1 MQSLQQQQQQLAA
14 LVTVALPN
22 DGVADISSTRADF
35 ESDAGTAP
43 PSGVSAAAADSDR
56 LAALDSLHRTILYPP
71 NALLVAHSSSFLSQ
85 ALSQLLSDNV
95 LSGNLVDRF
104 ISWALP
110 LLRDVSSQ
118 NGSAELALEAVQEFL
133 KSGDASSVERYVVP
147 ILKTC
152 QELLED
158 ERTPL
163 NLLHQILGLLV
174 LISLK
179 FGHCFQP
186 NFMDIVDLLLGW
198 AFIPDLPES
207 DRRTI
212 MDGFLQFR
220 KHWCSDVRFPL
231 GLLSKFLGDMDVLL
245 QDESLGTEQQLRRLL
260 SLLSCFLTVLQV
272 TASGMME
279 LNLLDQVSEP
289 LSGMVPRLLS
299 CLSMVGKKFGWLKWM
314 AECWR
319 CLTLLAEILGEKFSG
334 FYSVAFDI
342 LFQSVSLGK
351 MASHLVHGVLKTNMQ
366 LLSLQ
371 KLGISASS
379 VEKMLQFSSPLSQL
393 RLHTNH
399 LVVGSSAV
407 TYVFLLRHECNEVV
421 VQAMH
426 SLTKELEQLKVLLGN
441 ARKGNTDSVGN
452 LQEACDMDDE
462 LYTESELLAL
472 IKFDLGVL
480 LGSVGVGAGENLLEQ
495 WDSADSRRERSM
507 KLVSFIFDKFDL
519 FEPPISGCVE
529 LQFHVL
535 RMLHKLSEVELLTE
549 FSMIKSS
556 WKTSSVEI
564 EERQNIVVDYVKE
577 SEILITDYLRKYNAC
592 VVRALRISSPLTVK
606 LEAMEWI
613 CTFCRAVKNIKE
625 IESISFYIE
634 PCGHASIDVTLLFSI
649 LDAAS
654 DREFK
659 VRSHVG
665 SVVELLMQ
673 AWLISPE
680 NFQSVALVALEKLGD
695 PDFAIKNAFIKVLSI
710 IVPFTFYVSGAL
722 VDHSWNI
729 SEYDGSRPGM
739 TTHLNWKQVLALKQ
753 LPQQFN
759 PQQLVSILSY
769 ISQRW
774 KVPLSSWIQRLI
786 FSCHHREV
794 SQTPGAN
801 GLWTDVGE
809 NFLEKVCPVNN
820 LASVWWAI
828 HEAARH
834 CVTIRLR
841 TNLGGPTQTFAA
853 LERMLLDIPHV
864 LQLDAEHSEGNLNIG
879 SSNARLLPMRLL
891 LEFLEALKKNVYN
904 AYEGSSIIPSA
915 TQQSSMFFRANK
927 KVCEE
932 WFSRMCEPMMH
943 AGLALQCHTATI
955 QYCTLRLQ
963 ELRNLVTSALKD
975 KSHAPSADNH
985 PNLRAR
991 LAGDVLKVLQHASL
1005 AMCRNHEPDALTGLQ
1020 KWAILNF
1027 STLFSEDSQHTLSP
1041 SGSSRHFP
1049 WMTGLVFQARG
1060 QHEKAAAH
1068 FSHLLQSDE
1077 ALSSMGSEGIQF
1089 TIARV
1094 IESYTMLSDW
1104 KSLEACLVEL
1114 QALRA
1119 KHAGKVYSGALTA
1132 AGNEMNAIHALARF
1146 DEGDFEAA
1154 WGYLDLTPKSSSEV
1168 ALDPK
1173 LSLERSELMLLRAM
1187 LQRNVKMDKL
1197 PDEIEK
1203 AKSMLEEALSV
1214 VPLDGLTE
1222 AGGYATQLH
1231 CIFAFKEGSKRIR
1244 EDDSQP
1250 SSGVL
1255 SSLYQVLQS
1264 PISKIHQDCT
1274 LWLKVFR
1281 VYRTILPKS
1290 SVTLHIGLRL
1300 LSLARKQGNF
1310 MLSDRLNKYL
1320 KDNISISCDGR
1331 FSDLVSMNL
1340 QYENILL
1347 KYAEDN
1353 HEEALINLWSLTCN
1367 YMLCSANVDSDI
1379 GNILKAKACLKLS
1392 TWLQRKHQ
1400 SLNWQ
1405 NIHSKICEDINEL
1418 KKSDTSLIGNGLHMS
1433 NNGPISDANYVL
1445 DLEEIVGLATKSSCR
1460 ICPSMGK
1467 SWLSYA
1473 SWCYN
1478 HARGSLSTHDSGHL
1492 SCSMSSDLLP
1502 ELTPA
1507 RFHLTNEEISR
1518 VKAVITKL
1526 FLHDTVVIDA
1536 GDIRQTDGSDF
1547 RLYSTGGAPVSSIVQ
1562 QAINFIEA
1570 AAGASGTENANGDC
1584 PSAVLS
1590 SQLQMAIHQANPEIE
1605 ICDILPS
1612 IKELIDIWWSLR
1624 QRRVTLFGHAAHGYF
1639 QFLSQYSS
1647 KLHESQLGM
1656 HHPDFMKQRSG
1667 SWTLRSIL
1675 YILHILLNYGE
1686 ELRETLEKGL
1696 ATVPLLPWQ
1705 EIVPQLFARLT
1716 SHPKQV
1722 VRKQLQ
1728 AKLCP
1733 WSIVYPTL
1741 VDINA
1746 FEGEAA
1752 EELHQILS
1760 CMEKL
1765 YPKLVQDVQLMIN
1778 ELGKITVLWEEQWLS
1793 TLQDLRTDVIRRISL
1808 LKEEAARVAE
1818 NATLSHS
1825 EKSKINAAK
1834 YSAMM
1839 APIIVAL
1846 ERRLASTSREPE
1858 TDHER
1863 WFQKDYGEQLKSAL
1877 SIFKTPPVSAAALG
1891 DIWRPLDA
1899 VAASIATYQRKSNIS
1914 LSEVAPRLALLTS
1927 SDVPVP
1933 GLEKKINTL
1942 NSTEFTKGG
1951 LQDIITISSFGE
1963 QVTILSTKTRPK
1975 KLVILGSDGQKY
1987 TYLLK
1992 GREDLRLDARIM
2004 QLLQAINSFIHSD
2017 TQTNSQSLAI
2027 RYYSVTPI
2035 SGRAGLIQWVD
2046 NVMSIYSVFK
2056 AWQHRVHLAQLATTG
2071 VDSVHQ
2077 TVLPVPRPSDMFY
2090 GKIIPALKEKGIRRV
2105 ISRRDWPHEVKRK
2118 VLVELMKETP
2128 RHLLRQELWCASEGF
2143 KAFSLKSKSGDVVH
2157 IDYNVCFDKGRR
2169 LKIPEIVPFRLTQTI
2184 ETALGMTGTEGAFRA
2199 NCESFVGVLRKNKD
2213 IILMLLEVF
2222 VWDPLLEWTRGDGH
2236 DEAAIG
2242 GEEKKGMELAVSL
2255 SLFASRVQEI
2265 RVPLQEHHDLLL
2277 TTLPAT
2283 ETALE
2288 KFSDVLNQ
2296 YEAVSSTFYHADQ
2309 EMSSLLLHE
2318 KSAKSILAEAS
2329 SNMEKTRATF
2339 EVQALEFAQ
2348 AKAMAAEKAQDL
2360 KVWMEQHGRVLDA
2373 LRSGSVPEVQACIRL
2388 SGLGEALSVTS
2399 AVLVAGVPLTVVPEP
2414 TQVQC
2419 HDLDR
2424 EISQLATDLD
2434 NGLSFAI
2441 KALQEY
2447 SFALQRILP
2456 LNYIASS
2463 PVHGWAQI
2471 LQLSLN
2477 NLSSDFLTLAR
2488 RQAVDLFAKSQGDG
2502 VDSVK
2507 QRHEV
2512 LCFKVEKYE
2521 MEIEKIERE
2530 YAELVNSINSEN
2542 EVIFKD
2548 RLLSAFT
2555 KYMHSAGISRKEDV
2569 AVAMQSAYHKHDVPR
2584 KVHGDLEER
2593 KSKVVLV
2600 LRSAANALY
2609 NEVKM
2614 KVFDLSRKSAVRIDS
2629 HENDNSHP
2637 NLGVIC
2643 EFEEQVEK
2651 CVLIAGFVSEVQQLI
2666 DMDLQSISKES
2677 DIIKFSIEENWA
2689 VIFKASVH
2697 ECKMLI
2703 EQMIEVVLP
2712 EIIKSVVSYNSEVME
2727 AFGSLSQIRGS
2738 IDTALEQLVEVE
2750 LEKASI
2756 MDLEQNYFA
2765 NVELIK
2771 EKQLF
2776 LKEAA
2781 AKGRDNLSWEEAEEL
2796 ASQEEVCR
2804 AQLDKLNQTWNQ
2816 KDMLISSLTKREVSL
2831 RNSLGSTERLFSTL
2845 TGIEQGGDLQTVRSK
2860 ALLATLVK
2868 PFARLE
2874 SLDQILPPHGSFS
2887 YHPNWSS
2894 VKVADILNS
2903 GYSFSE
2909 SIWKFANLL
2918 KEHSL
2923 FIWKIGV
2930 MDLFLDSCMHDIS
2943 SSVDH
2948 NLGFEQ
2954 IYNILKKKLE
2964 YLLQEHVIR
2973 YLRERIAPSLL
2984 VQLARENE
2992 QHKQLSETMES
3003 VSDQAKRDA
3012 GAAKRVQLMLE
3023 EYCNAHE
3030 TAMAARTAASLMK
3043 KRVNELTEALQK
3055 TILEIVQ
3062 MEWMN
3067 DISLPYLHKI
3077 KIAQQRLFGDDKSSL
3092 MILNLNRSKLLE
3104 NIQSAMTSISR
3115 SDECLQTC
3123 ERTSVSVEGQLER
3136 AMGWA
3141 CAGPNTT
3148 GTPGNATVKNSGIPS
3163 EFHDHLLRRRQLLWT
3178 TREQSFNVIK
3188 VCTTVMEFEASRDGL
3203 FRMPSE
3209 ISPSRT
3215 TAEGRTWQ
3223 QAYSSVLTRL
3233 DVSHHSF
3240 TRAEQELKVAQSCME
3255 AAANGLY
3262 SATTELSHAS
3272 IKAKSASDD
3281 LQATLLAMRDCA
3293 CEASVALSAFSR
3305 VSKGHTALTSECG
3318 SMLEEVLAITDGLH
3332 DVSSLGKEAAA
3343 LHGALMVNLSK
3354 ANAVL
3359 LPLEIS
3365 LAKDVAVMPDAV
3377 SRETDNEV
3385 QIPPV
3390 HGQAIHQSYCLKI
3403 GEACKLLRS
3412 LVPSLT
3418 YSVKELHTMLT
3429 KLARTASLHAGNLH
3443 KALEGLGGSQVVRSQ
3458 EIDISRSGLEAEEG
3472 VGFDDGEKDVYPGS
3486 KESYIEEVGVVDQFT
3501 SQDEGWISPPSD
3513 IFSSSTESS
3522 ITSETSLSENNGIH
3536 ADTAAE
3542 QYLSTD
3548 DAIGVRDGS
3557 ISDSLVETSNLECAD
3572 AQNTQPQQTVVE
3584 TTNPRGHLQI
3594 LSSPGDSQTC
3604 HSDSSHM
3611 TRNRMSG
3618 TYPLGGGN
3626 EASTSDQDNGQGGSR
3641 EDPPTCV
3648 TSASRVTKG
3657 KNAYAL
3663 SVLRQVEMKL
3673 DGRDIDGDRPM
3684 SISEQVDHLIKQA
3697 TNISTMSS
3705 LVDLWTREF
3714 ARLREKARTALGGGE
3729 PSGSESQPPKA
3740 PPLGIAGLNQAM
3752 RAKPKSSSVP
3762 YSETVVS
3769 LLVECFS
3776 P

>member
-1 MQSLQQQQQQLAA
+1 MQGLQQQQQQLAA

-22 DGVADISSTRADF
+22 DGAADISSTRADF

-43 PSGVSAAAADSDR
+43 SSGAAAADSDR
-56 LAALDSLHRTILYPP
+56 LAAIDSLHRTILYPP

-85 ALSQLLSDNV
+85 ALSQLLSDKSRSVRRSTATAYGSLCAVLCSNGRQNSV

-110 LLRDVSSQ
+110 LLRDVSSR

-133 KSGDASSVERYVVP
+133 KSGDAASVERYVVS

-220 KHWCSDVRFPL
+220 NHWCSDVRFPL

-351 MASHLVHGVLKTNMQ
+351 MPSHLMHGVLKTNMQ

-371 KLGISASS
+371 KLGLSVSS
-379 VEKMLQFSSPLSQL
+379 VEKILHFSSPLSQL
-393 RLHTNH
+393 RLHPNH

-407 TYVFLLRHECNEVV
+407 TYIFLLRNECNEVV

-441 ARKGNTDSVGN
+441 AQKGNTDSVGN
-452 LQEACDMDDE
+452 LQEVCDMDDE

-472 IKFDLGVL
+472 IKFDLGML
-480 LGSVGVGAGENLLEQ
+480 LGSVGVGTSENLLEQ

-535 RMLHKLSEVELLTE
+535 RMLHKLSEVELLAE

-556 WKTSSVEI
+556 WKISSVEI
-564 EERQNIVVDYVKE
+564 DERQKIVVDYVKE
-577 SEILITDYLRKYNAC
+577 NEILITDYLRKYNAC
-592 VVRALRISSPLTVK
+592 MVRALRISSPLTVK

-613 CTFCRAVKNIKE
+613 CTFCRAVKNIRE
-625 IESISFYIE
+625 IESISYYIE
-634 PCGHASIDVTLLFSI
+634 PCGHASIDVNLLFSV

-722 VDHSWNI
+722 VDQSWNI
-729 SEYDGSRPGM
+729 SEYYGSRLGM
-739 TTHLNWKQVLALKQ
+739 TTHLNWK
-753 LPQQFN
+753 
-759 PQQLVSILSY
+759 
-769 ISQRW
+769 
-774 KVPLSSWIQRLI
+774 
-786 FSCHHREV
+786 
-794 SQTPGAN
+794 
-801 GLWTDVGE
+801 
-809 NFLEKVCPVNN
+809 
-820 LASVWWAI
+820 
-828 HEAARH
+828 
-834 CVTIRLR
+834 
-841 TNLGGPTQTFAA
+841 
-853 LERMLLDIPHV
+853 
-864 LQLDAEHSEGNLNIG
+864 QLDAEHSEGNLNIG

-891 LEFLEALKKNVYN
+891 LEFLEALKKHVYN

-932 WFSRMCEPMMH
+932 WFS
-943 AGLALQCHTATI
+943 Q
-955 QYCTLRLQ
+955 
-963 ELRNLVTSALKD
+963 
-975 KSHAPSADNH
+975 
-985 PNLRAR
+985 
-991 LAGDVLKVLQHASL
+991 
-1005 AMCRNHEPDALTGLQ
+1005 
-1020 KWAILNF
+1020 
-1027 STLFSEDSQHTLSP
+1027 DSQHTLSP

-1068 FSHLLQSDE
+1068 FSHVLQSDE

-1187 LQRNVKMDKL
+1187 LQRNVKMDKM
-1197 PDEIEK
+1197 PDDIEK

-1231 CIFAFKEGSKRIR
+1231 CIFAFEEG
-1244 EDDSQP
+1244 
-1250 SSGVL
+1250 
-1255 SSLYQVLQS
+1255 
-1264 PISKIHQDCT
+1264 HQ
-1274 LWLKVFR
+1274 
-1281 VYRTILPKS
+1281 
-1290 SVTLHIGLRL
+1290 
-1300 LSLARKQGNF
+1300 
-1310 MLSDRLNKYL
+1310 
-1320 KDNISISCDGR
+1320 
-1331 FSDLVSMNL
+1331 
-1340 QYENILL
+1340 
-1347 KYAEDN
+1347 
-1353 HEEALINLWSLTCN
+1353 
-1367 YMLCSANVDSDI
+1367 
-1379 GNILKAKACLKLS
+1379 
-1392 TWLQRKHQ
+1392 
-1400 SLNWQ
+1400 
-1405 NIHSKICEDINEL
+1405 
-1418 KKSDTSLIGNGLHMS
+1418 
-1433 NNGPISDANYVL
+1433 
-1445 DLEEIVGLATKSSCR
+1445 
-1460 ICPSMGK
+1460 
-1467 SWLSYA
+1467 
-1473 SWCYN
+1473 
-1478 HARGSLSTHDSGHL
+1478 

-1507 RFHLTNEEISR
+1507 RFHLTNDEISR

-1536 GDIRQTDGSDF
+1536 GDIQQTDGSDV
-1547 RLYSTGGAPVSSIVQ
+1547 RLYSTGVAPVSSIVQ

-1570 AAGASGTENANGDC
+1570 AAGASGTENVNGDC
-1584 PSAVLS
+1584 PSVVLS

-1728 AKLCP
+1728 
-1733 WSIVYPTL
+1733 
-1741 VDINA
+1741 
-1746 FEGEAA
+1746 GEAA

-1877 SIFKTPPVSAAALG
+1877 STFKTPPASAAALG
-1891 DIWRPLDA
+1891 DIWRPFDA

-1942 NSTEFTKGG
+1942 NSTEFTEAG

-2056 AWQHRVHLAQLATTG
+2056 AWQYRVHLAQLATTG

-2077 TVLPVPRPSDMFY
+2077 TVPPVPRPSDMFY

-2143 KAFSLKSKSGDVVH
+2143 KAFSLKSKRFSASVAAMSIVGHILGLGDRHLDNILMDFCSGDVVH

-2184 ETALGMTGTEGAFRA
+2184 ETALGMTGTE
-2199 NCESFVGVLRKNKD
+2199 
-2213 IILMLLEVF
+2213 
-2222 VWDPLLEWTRGDGH
+2222 EWTRGDGH

-2277 TTLPAT
+2277 ATLPAT

-2360 KVWMEQHGRVLDA
+2360 TVWMEHHGRVLDA

-2388 SGLGEALSVTS
+2388 SSLGEALSVTS

-2521 MEIEKIERE
+2521 MEMEKIERE

-2584 KVHGDLEER
+2584 KEHGDLEER

-2666 DMDLQSISKES
+2666 DMDLPSISKES

-2750 LEKASI
+2750 LEKASL

-2771 EKQLF
+2771 EKQQF

-2781 AKGRDNLSWEEAEEL
+2781 AKGRDHLSWEEAEEL

-2816 KDMLISSLTKREVSL
+2816 KDMLISSLTKREATL

-2845 TGIEQGGDLQTVRSK
+2845 TGTEQGGDLQTVRSK

-2930 MDLFLDSCMHDIS
+2930 MDSFLDSCMHDIS

-2984 VQLARENE
+2984 VHLARENE
-2992 QHKQLSETMES
+2992 QHKQLSETVES

-3030 TAMAARTAASLMK
+3030 TAMAARTTASLMK

-3067 DISLPYLHKI
+3067 DLSLPYLHKI

-3178 TREQSFNVIK
+3178 AREQSFNVIK

-3255 AAANGLY
+3255 AAAKGLY

-3272 IKAKSASDD
+3272 IKAN
-3281 LQATLLAMRDCA
+3281 
-3293 CEASVALSAFSR
+3293 VALSAFSR

-3354 ANAVL
+3354 A
-3359 LPLEIS
+3359 
-3365 LAKDVAVMPDAV
+3365 
-3377 SRETDNEV
+3377 
-3385 QIPPV
+3385 
-3390 HGQAIHQSYCLKI
+3390 
-3403 GEACKLLRS
+3403 
-3412 LVPSLT
+3412 
-3418 YSVKELHTMLT
+3418 
-3429 KLARTASLHAGNLH
+3429 
-3443 KALEGLGGSQVVRSQ
+3443 LEGLGGSQVVRSQ

-3472 VGFDDGEKDVYPGS
+3472 VGFDDGEKDAFPGS
-3486 KESYIEEVGVVDQFT
+3486 RESYIEEVGVVDQLT

-3513 IFSSSTESS
+3513 IFSSSPESS
-3522 ITSETSLSENNGIH
+3522 ITSETSLSGNNGIH

-3557 ISDSLVETSNLECAD
+3557 ISDSLVETSNLESAD

-3584 TTNPRGHLQI
+3584 TTNPREHFQI
-3594 LSSPGDSQTC
+3594 LSSPEDSQTS

-3611 TRNRMSG
+3611 TRNRMSE

-3673 DGRDIDGDRPM
+3673 DGRDIDGD
-3684 SISEQVDHLIKQA
+3684 S
-3697 TNISTMSS
+3697 
-3705 LVDLWTREF
+3705 EF
-3714 ARLREKARTALGGGE
+3714 ARLHEKARTALGGGE
-3729 PSGSESQPPKA
+3729 PSGSEPQPPKA